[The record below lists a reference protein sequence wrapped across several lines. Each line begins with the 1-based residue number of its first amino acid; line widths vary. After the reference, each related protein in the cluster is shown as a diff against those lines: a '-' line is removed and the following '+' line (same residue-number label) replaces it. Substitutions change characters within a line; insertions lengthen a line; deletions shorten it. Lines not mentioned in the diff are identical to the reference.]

1 MQALSRHAASEGR
14 PGARL
19 LIVTGQPDQSLAENV
34 HVHAEKHGVKT
45 EWLLYRVSIE
55 LSDAT

>member
-1 MQALSRHAASEGR
+1 MQSLARQAAKEDR

-19 LIVTGQPDQSLAENV
+19 LIVTGQPDESLAERV
-34 HVHAEKHGVKT
+34 QTHAEKHGVRT

-55 LSDAT
+55 LSEAK